1 MLNEFQKNAFAGIL
15 RTIEEMLQEMACKM
29 EHVSHQGILYEHCI
43 DEALLKNQDDFFHKK
58 ARVGEILQN
67 LQQQFGLERRIID
80 VKRNMSGG
88 LHYCLQILDD
98 ARAGKLKGFGTVTE
112 GVDELIDPQT
122 DQIKQCLQE
131 MIALINS

>member
-15 RTIEEMLQEMACKM
+15 RTIEEILQVMACKM
-29 EHVSHQGILYEHCI
+29 EHAGYQGILYEDCI
-43 DEALLKNQDDFFHKK
+43 DESLLKNHDDFFNKK

-80 VKRNMSGG
+80 VKRNMRGS

-98 ARAGKLKGFGTVTE
+98 ARAGKLKGYGTITE
-112 GVDELIDPQT
+112 GVDATIDPQIH
-122 DQIKQCLQE
+122 QIKKSLQE
-131 MIALINS
+131 MIALVSS